1 MKSTTYSRSL
11 ISQDFLWLS
20 ITLLPLL
27 LIAFI
32 LPISMQDY
40 WWYLRL
46 GKDIV
51 SGGVIPNV
59 DTYSFTHA
67 GEPIINLTWLSAVLL
82 WLTYST
88 GGITGTFLL
97 RGLVIGLSYGTL
109 WILVRQCGVGA
120 RMASL
125 MVIVAG
131 LSGSNNWT
139 FRPQMFVFPLFM
151 FVLLI
156 LWNWQTGR
164 NKHLWALPLI
174 AMLWANLHGSFLM
187 VFILAFPAVLF
198 GKGDRKALSQWIF
211 AAFLGTLINP
221 YGLILWRSILHS
233 LISPMSLNLSS
244 EWLPPT
250 NQGWQMNIFFG
261 WLLILI
267 PLASISP
274 QKLTVI
280 EWLWLLGLGWMSL
293 SGLRFVIWE
302 LFIFSLCTARLLS
315 GLAISW
321 IETSSESKKLFSNFT
336 LGILILALSLVVL
349 PGLRESIGVKG
360 LPTIYPDT
368 PIAATEWLAKH
379 DELPG
384 PMWNDVSYG
393 SYLIFALPSRPVWID
408 TRFEMIY
415 PASEYLKFGE
425 IANAKPNWENLLQED
440 GINLL
445 FLSVDSQPL
454 LIHAAEASDQW
465 CEPYQDKIVV
475 IFSRCKPIQ

>member
-1 MKSTTYSRSL
+1 MKSSFYL
-11 ISQDFLWLS
+11 QKPISQDFLWLS

-27 LIAFI
+27 LIALL

-51 SGGVIPNV
+51 SGGTIPHI

-82 WLTYST
+82 WLIYSA
-88 GGITGTFLL
+88 GSITGTFLL
-97 RGLVIGLSYGTL
+97 RGLVVGLSYGVL
-109 WILVRQCGVGA
+109 WVLVRQCGAGN
-120 RMASL
+120 RIASL
-125 MVIVAG
+125 LVIVAG

-139 FRPQMFVFPLFM
+139 FRPQMLIFPLFM
-151 FVLLI
+151 FALLI
-156 LWNWQTGR
+156 LWNWQMGR
-164 NKHLWALPLI
+164 NKNLWALPLI
-174 AMLWANLHGSFLM
+174 AMLWTNLHGSFLM
-187 VFILAFPAVLF
+187 IFILAFPAILF
-198 GKGDRKALSQWIF
+198 GKGDRKVLSKWLF
-211 AAFLGTLINP
+211 AAFLATLINP
-221 YGLILWRSILHS
+221 YGIYLWESILHS
-233 LISPMSLNLSS
+233 LIAPISLNLST
-244 EWLPPT
+244 EWLPST

-267 PLASISP
+267 PLASISSK
-274 QKLTVI
+274 KLTTL
-280 EWLWLLGLGWMSL
+280 EWLWLLGVGWMSL

-315 GLAISW
+315 GLETSW
-321 IETSSESKKLFSNFT
+321 IETSSAPKKPFVNLL
-336 LGILILALSLVVL
+336 LGTVFLMLSFVAL
-349 PGLRESIGVKG
+349 PGLRESMGVKK

-368 PIAATEWLAKH
+368 PIAATAWLAEH

-415 PASEYLKFGE
+415 PASQYVKFRE
-425 IANAKPNWENLLQED
+425 IAHAEPAWETLLQRE

-445 FLSVDSQPL
+445 FLSIDNQPI
-454 LIHAAEASDQW
+454 LIQAIKMSNQW
-465 CEPYQDKIVV
+465 CEQYRDQTAV
-475 IFSRCKPIQ
+475 IFSRCNPIQ